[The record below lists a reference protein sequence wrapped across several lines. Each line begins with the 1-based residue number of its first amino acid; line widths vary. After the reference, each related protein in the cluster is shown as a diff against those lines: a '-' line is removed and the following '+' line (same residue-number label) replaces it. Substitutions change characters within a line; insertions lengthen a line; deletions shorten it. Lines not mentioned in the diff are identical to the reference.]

1 LNPRTQIQ
9 AGLDVGDAPP
19 FEEPWHAQIFAI
31 THKMAHAGHYT
42 WTDWVEQFAAALEQ
56 SRLAG
61 GATDGSDYYD
71 VWLATFEKLLVNLGL
86 ASSVEVA
93 DLISAWKR
101 AYLNTPHGQP
111 VKLPPD

>member
-1 LNPRTQIQ
+1 LNPKAQTQT
-9 AGLDVGDAPP
+9 ALDIGSAPP
-19 FEEPWHAQIFAI
+19 FEEPWHAQVFAI
-31 THKMAHAGHYT
+31 THKMAQAGHYT
-42 WTDWVEQFAAALEQ
+42 WTDWAEQFAAALEQ

-71 VWLATFEKLLVNLGL
+71 VWLATFEQLLVNLGL

-93 DLISAWKR
+93 DLISAWRR

-111 VKLPPD
+111 VELPPD